1 MQAHTQGFRVS
12 SESRVTRVCCPLS
25 IRDYSQSK
33 MPRAEMDEKYDFFG
47 LSFADVFL
55 LGPFGQVK
63 PRTGNTREPRTENT
77 PITQVSL
84 SSRENIGC
92 SCKERADGVQ
102 TLKSSI
108 YLVEIFVRFS

>member
-63 PRTGNTREPRTENT
+63 PRTGNT

-108 YLVEIFVRFS
+108 YLVKIFVRFS